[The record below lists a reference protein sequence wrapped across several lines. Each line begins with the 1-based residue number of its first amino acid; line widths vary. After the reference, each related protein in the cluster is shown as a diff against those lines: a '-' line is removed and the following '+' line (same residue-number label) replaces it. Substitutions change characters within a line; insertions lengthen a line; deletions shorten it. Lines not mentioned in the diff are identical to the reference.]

1 MRKLIFFTIFLIS
14 LAGLVFYLLSSK
26 GIEIA
31 SPFGNLANKEK
42 FVENP
47 LNGVLFPESEK
58 EKILGRRPLAVQ
70 IGNNIDARP
79 PSNLSLADL
88 VYEVVAEGGVT
99 RFQAYFLSNDPEKI
113 GPVRSIRSYFLY
125 WVLENG
131 DAMVMHDGWSTST
144 VRTASAF
151 DLITDLGVRSLFKG
165 GLYGYRDSTRFAPD
179 NEYISAVTARA
190 HAEKLG
196 WLGVG
201 DFEKW
206 QFKSDEEKIYI
217 ESPAASEIN
226 VVFWTSGDYDSS
238 WIYNSEKNN
247 YSKSTGGVIHKDL
260 ENGVQLT
267 AKNVIVQFVK
277 ETSVNDEKNHLL
289 YETIGSGN
297 ALVFLDGKKVDSVWK
312 KQNAR
317 SRTRFFD
324 TNGNEIKFNRG
335 AVWVEVVPDRN
346 VSQVTTK

>member
-1 MRKLIFFTIFLIS
+1 MRKLIFFTLFLI
-14 LAGLVFYLLSSK
+14 LLGVLVLYFLFSK
-26 GIEIA
+26 GVEIS
-31 SPFGNLANKEK
+31 SPFGNPPNKEK

-70 IGNNIDARP
+70 IGNNVDARP
-79 PSNLSLADL
+79 PSGLSQADL
-88 VYEVVAEGGVT
+88 VYEVVAEGGIT

-131 DAMVMHDGWSTST
+131 DAMVMHDGWSTS
-144 VRTASAF
+144 VVKAASAF
-151 DLITDLGVRSLFKG
+151 DLIVDLDIRSLFKG
-165 GLYGYRDSTRFAPD
+165 GLYGYRDSLRFAPN
-179 NEYISAVTARA
+179 NEYISAITART

-206 QFKSDEEKIYI
+206 QFKNDDEKIYN
-217 ESPAASEIN
+217 ESVGASEVN
-226 VVFWTSGDYDSS
+226 VIFWTSGDYDSKWS
-238 WIYNSEKNN
+238 YDPEKNV
-247 YSKSTGGVIHKDL
+247 YLKSTGGGIHKDL
-260 ENGVQLT
+260 ENGVQLA

-297 ALVFLDGKKVDSVWK
+297 ALIFLDGKKVESVWR
-312 KQNAR
+312 KQNTK

-335 AVWVEVVPDRN
+335 VVWVEVVPDRN